1 MFTFLT
7 SDQKERVRLVKT
19 MCLCTTKEAKE
30 ALLDNQ
36 WDTSMAVEWFKNKK
50 ENPNLT
56 LEEFQTA
63 YKSKLNSAAV
73 LPQDRY
79 DVGNSSS
86 GNSGGSNRATRRANK
101 KKKK

>member
-7 SDQKERVRLVKT
+7 SDQKERVRLMKT

-30 ALLDNQ
+30 ALIDNQ
-36 WDTSMAVEWFKNKK
+36 WDTSMAVEWYKNRK
-50 ENPNLT
+50 ENPDLT
-56 LEEFQTA
+56 LEEFQTN

-79 DVGNSSS
+79 DVSNSSGGNS
-86 GNSGGSNRATRRANK
+86 GSNRATRRANK

>member
-1 MFTFLT
+1 M
-7 SDQKERVRLVKT
+7 KT

-30 ALLDNQ
+30 ALIDNQ
-36 WDTSMAVEWFKNKK
+36 WDTSMAVEWYKNKK

-56 LEEFQTA
+56 LEEFQTT

-79 DVGNSSS
+79 DVSNSSGGNS
-86 GNSGGSNRATRRANK
+86 GSNRATRRANK